1 MNLFGTGGTDL
12 ALNLHARSKSAVQ
25 GGGMQ
30 SSNWRWRNGQRRDV
44 LACLSDTTAINL
56 YLII

>member
-25 GGGMQ
+25 GECNSATGIDRSTEDM
-30 SSNWRWRNGQRRDV
+30 
-44 LACLSDTTAINL
+44 
-56 YLII
+56 II

>member
-25 GGGMQ
+25 GGACSPVIADGVTV
-30 SSNWRWRNGQRRDV
+30 RDV
-44 LACLSDTTAINL
+44 MF
-56 YLII
+56 

>member
-25 GGGMQ
+25 GACSLVIGDGVTV
-30 SSNWRWRNGQRRDV
+30 RDV
-44 LACLSDTTAINL
+44 MF
-56 YLII
+56 